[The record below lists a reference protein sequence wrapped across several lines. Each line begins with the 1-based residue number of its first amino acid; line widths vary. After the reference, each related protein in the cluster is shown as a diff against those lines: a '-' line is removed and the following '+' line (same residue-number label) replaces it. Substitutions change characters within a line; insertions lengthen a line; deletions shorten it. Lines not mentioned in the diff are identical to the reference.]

1 VTDTRFPNYL
11 GMPTR
16 VPLSVW
22 HAVRFVSIAALV
34 AMIGAAVLVPAD
46 ALTVFWGILVPVL
59 PLVFLVVPGSW
70 RNVCPLAALN
80 QASRNLGV
88 SRAAT
93 APPWLAE
100 YGFVLASGVFVAI
113 VIGRKIWFNDSG
125 PALAVLLTA
134 VAVGAALGGWLL
146 KGKSGWCSSICP
158 LLPVQRLYG
167 QTPFVGVP
175 NSHCRP
181 CVGCTKNCYDFNP
194 RVAYVADM
202 HDPDES
208 FRGYRRFFVAGFPGL
223 VQGFFVVPDVGAIG
237 VGEMVGRVGIWVAAS
252 IAVFVLLDT
261 YAKLPAN
268 WLPVMAGA
276 AAFSLFYFH
285 TARRLPAA
293 IHSLVGGDW
302 TWLTWPLR
310 VVTVALAL
318 IWVVRS
324 FRVEHD
330 FLAEVDPAQPVRID
344 LGRARAALDGD
355 TVEVAFGGVVVA
367 VADGTTLLDAAET
380 AGVAIEAGCRQGVCG
395 ADPVAVLDGFARLSA
410 VTAAEADTLARLDLG
425 GTNRMA
431 CMARVHGACSV
442 SPRPDPA
449 QRPVPSAP
457 TFRADPSVER
467 VVVIGNGVAG
477 VTTADYLRRAH
488 ETVSIDIIGAEPHHL
503 YNRMGI
509 SRVVVGRS
517 AMQGLYL
524 LPERWHEERAIT
536 PWLNT
541 RVTEIDRAAKVVR
554 LGVRDE
560 LPYDRLVLA
569 MGGRATIP
577 SIGGFGMPGSFV
589 LREAADAVALRAGLQ
604 GVRHP
609 HVIIAGGGLLGLE
622 AGHALHELGVDVT
635 IAERSTRML
644 SRALD
649 EPASALLRS
658 YFESIGIAV
667 RTEIELAAV
676 DGDDR
681 VRNSITRAGESL
693 ACDAVVVAAGMTPN
707 TELATSAGLDVG
719 RGVRVDDRMR
729 TSDPDIFA
737 VGDVAEF
744 GARTW
749 GLWPVAVT
757 QAGVAATVIAGGD
770 ATYVDVVPKTT
781 LKGCGLDVVSFGAI
795 EADEGDVA
803 IVDEDRL
810 RHRYRKVVL
819 RAGIVV
825 GGVFLGHADEAV
837 AAEQAAD
844 DGRRFDSADVAR
856 MRAGDWTPVLAPAV
870 TAG

>member
-1 VTDTRFPNYL
+1 MTDTRFPNYL

-16 VPLSVW
+16 VPLAVW
-22 HAVRFVSIAALV
+22 HAIRFVAVAALA
-34 AMIGAAVLVPAD
+34 AMVVAAVLVPTD
-46 ALTVFWGILVPVL
+46 ALTIFWGILVPIL

-100 YGFVLASGVFVAI
+100 YGYVLASGVFVAI
-113 VIGRKIWFNDSG
+113 VIGRKIWFNSSG

-237 VGEMVGRVGIWVAAS
+237 VAEMVGRVALWVAAS

-261 YAKLPAN
+261 YVRVPAN
-268 WLPVMAGA
+268 WLPVASGA
-276 AAFSLFYFH
+276 VAFSLFYFH
-285 TARRLPAA
+285 TARRLPVAL
-293 IHSLVGGDW
+293 HSLVGGEW

-310 VVTVALAL
+310 IATVALAVV
-318 IWVVRS
+318 WVARS
-324 FRVEHD
+324 FRVEHQ

-344 LGRARAALDGD
+344 LGRARAALDGE
-355 TVEVAFGGVVVA
+355 TVEIAFGDLVVA
-367 VADGTTLLDAAET
+367 VAGGTTLLDAAET
-380 AGVAIEAGCRQGVCG
+380 AGVPIEAGCRQGVCG
-395 ADPVAVLDGFARLSA
+395 ADPVAVLDGFEGLSA
-410 VTAAEADTLARLDLG
+410 VTTAEADTLARLGLG

-431 CMARVHGACSV
+431 CMARALRACSV
-442 SPRPDPA
+442 SPRPDPT
-449 QRPVPSAP
+449 QRPTPAAP
-457 TFRADPSVER
+457 AFRPDRSVER
-467 VVVIGNGVAG
+467 VVVIGNGIAG
-477 VTTADYLRRAH
+477 VTTADFLRRAH
-488 ETVSIDIIGAEPHHL
+488 ETVAIDIIGAEPHHL

-524 LPERWHEERAIT
+524 LPEQWHEERNIT
-536 PWLNT
+536 TWLNT
-541 RVTEIDRAAKVVR
+541 RVTDIDRDAKVVH

-560 LPYDRLVLA
+560 LRYDRLVLA

-577 SIGGFGMPGSFV
+577 AIAGFGMPGSFV

-649 EPASALLRS
+649 EPASELLRS

-667 RTEIELAAV
+667 RTEVELAAV
-676 DGDDR
+676 AGDDR
-681 VRNSITRAGESL
+681 VRRAVTRTGDDI
-693 ACDAVVVAAGMTPN
+693 ACDAVVVAAGMTAN
-707 TELATSAGLDVG
+707 AELAVAAGLDVG
-719 RGVRVDDRMR
+719 RGVRVDERMR
-729 TSDPDIFA
+729 TNDPDIFA

-744 GARTW
+744 GGRTW

-757 QAGVAATVIAGGD
+757 QANVAATVIAGGD
-770 ATYVDVVPKTT
+770 AAYVDVVPKTT

-795 EADEGDVA
+795 EADAGDVVVA
-803 IVDEDRL
+803 GEDRL

-819 RAGIVV
+819 RAGRVV

-837 AAEQAAD
+837 GAARAAD
-844 DGRRFDSADVAR
+844 EGRPLDADDVDR
-856 MRAGDWTPVLAPAV
+856 MLAGDWAPVVAPAV
-870 TAG
+870 PAG